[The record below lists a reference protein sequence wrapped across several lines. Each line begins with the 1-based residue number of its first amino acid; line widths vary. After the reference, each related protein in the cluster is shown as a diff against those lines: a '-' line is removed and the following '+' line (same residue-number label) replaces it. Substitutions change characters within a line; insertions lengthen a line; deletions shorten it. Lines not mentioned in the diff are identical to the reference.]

1 MTEQSLCV
9 LGTVRPLDGKQE
21 LLYIIRWLAQANQR
35 IITCLSEQQ
44 I

>member
-21 LLYIIRWLAQANQR
+21 VLHNVRWLACANQR
-35 IITCLSEQQ
+35 
-44 I
+44 